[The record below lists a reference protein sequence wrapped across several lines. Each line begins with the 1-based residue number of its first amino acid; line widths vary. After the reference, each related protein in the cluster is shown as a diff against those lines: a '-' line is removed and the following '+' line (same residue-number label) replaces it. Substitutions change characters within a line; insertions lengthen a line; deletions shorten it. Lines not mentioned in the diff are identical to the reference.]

1 MKFSVLLLFL
11 LGPSKG
17 FAFVPG
23 SRTVP
28 NQQTV
33 MTHADLI
40 RISNEPGLLS
50 YDYEI
55 EGNSTSIVL
64 YELEGM
70 ARLAERKGYDMS
82 IRFGTSQGGNITVS
96 LEKCGLTSS
105 PLSIMIQNEVLIV
118 SPSYFTIL
126 TNIGLACCKEVETTM
141 LMHIYGD
148 PGTSGNVSVNI
159 LEYAINGD
167 ALLHQTLVRLFYP
180 VTFVF
185 IVILFSCACPSKFCC
200 FTKPIIVKCRSY
212 KTWIDCPRGRIAYH
226 RKGASV

>member
-1 MKFSVLLLFL
+1 MKFSVILLFI
-11 LGPSKG
+11 LGPPKG

-23 SRTVP
+23 SRTIP
-28 NQQTV
+28 NQLTV
-33 MTHADLI
+33 MTQADLI

-70 ARLAERKGYDMS
+70 ARLAERTGYDMS
-82 IRFGTSQGGNITVS
+82 VRFETSQGGNITIS
-96 LEKCGLTSS
+96 LEKCGLLSS

-118 SPSYFTIL
+118 SPSYFNIL

-148 PGTSGNVSVNI
+148 TGTSGNVSVNI
-159 LEYAINGD
+159 LEYDINGN
-167 ALLHQTLVRLFYP
+167 ALVHQTLVRLFYP
-180 VTFVF
+180 VTFIF
-185 IVILFSCACPSKFCC
+185 IVILFSCAYPSKFCC
-200 FTKPIIVKCRSY
+200 FTEPIIVKCGGY
-212 KTWIDCPRGRIAYH
+212 KTWMDCPRIAYS